1 LLFYVCYYYFLVYF
15 LFLIYIFLFSII
27 IKLWHYYKRFDIIS
41 KTITTCLLLHCIP
54 SYFVW
59 NLYTFFYILYNKMKI
74 IVKKMSVVSLV
85 ICLLVVFGFFGLLVY
100 VSILTT
106 TTYTCTGS
114 IQICG
119 NVPLLDLENLWFFWR
134 SEIQLGRQSQWLIL
148 SGWFSNYEQKV

>member
-1 LLFYVCYYYFLVYF
+1 MSVIVIFSCTSF
-15 LFLIYIFLFSII
+15 FLIYIFVSFSII
-27 IKLWHYYKRFDIIS
+27 IKLWHYYKIFDIIS
-41 KTITTCLLLHCIP
+41 KTITTYLLLHCIR

-85 ICLLVVFGFFGLLVY
+85 ICLLVVLVFFGLLVY

-114 IQICG
+114 MQICG
-119 NVPLLDLENLWFFWR
+119 NVPLLDLENLWFLWR
-134 SEIQLGRQSQWLIL
+134 SEIQLGWQSQWLIL
-148 SGWFSNYEQKV
+148 SGWSSNYEQKV